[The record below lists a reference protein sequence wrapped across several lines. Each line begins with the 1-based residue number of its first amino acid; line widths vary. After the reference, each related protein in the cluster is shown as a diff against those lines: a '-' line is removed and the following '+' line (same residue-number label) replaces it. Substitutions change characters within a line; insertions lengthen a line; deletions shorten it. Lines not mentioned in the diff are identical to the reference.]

1 MDPFPVANNP
11 PIRNVHIAGP
21 AIIPAGNQPP
31 IMNVPIAAAAGDA
44 ADGESDDNEGV
55 ALVRRLSM
63 KQQMMPWPRTKV
75 AALQLVKVVHKSVA
89 MTLRQVRAMELVVV
103 LVELVVVLVELAVVK
118 LAVVELVVVE
128 LAVVEL
134 AVVETRRNKN
144 FKNKRN
150 PSYFYS
156 RLSVDG

>member
-1 MDPFPVANNP
+1 
-11 PIRNVHIAGP
+11 
-21 AIIPAGNQPP
+21 
-31 IMNVPIAAAAGDA
+31 
-44 ADGESDDNEGV
+44 
-55 ALVRRLSM
+55 M
-63 KQQMMPWPRTKV
+63 KQQMMPWLRTKV
-75 AALQLVKVVHKSVA
+75 AALQLVKVVHTSVA

-103 LVELVVVLVELAVVK
+103 LVELAVVE

-128 LAVVEL
+128 LAVVE
-134 AVVETRRNKN
+134 TRRNEK